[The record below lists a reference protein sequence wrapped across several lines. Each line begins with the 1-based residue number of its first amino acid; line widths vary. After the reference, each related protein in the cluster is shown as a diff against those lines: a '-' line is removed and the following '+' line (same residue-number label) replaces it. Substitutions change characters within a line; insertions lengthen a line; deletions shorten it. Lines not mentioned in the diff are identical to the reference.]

1 MDTSKRTVAIMSTP
15 YDVYDGP
22 NDIPVCPICGS
33 EDGEWVD
40 CPECGG
46 EGGFRG
52 DEVDPDLGHND
63 FVRCEMCHGNGGWY
77 ECRNGTSIRNRRDDG
92 NGGSQTRS

>member
-1 MDTSKRTVAIMSTP
+1 MSTP
-15 YDVYDGP
+15 YDVYDGS
-22 NDIPVCPICGS
+22 NDIPVCPVCGS
-33 EDGEWVD
+33 GDVDWID

-63 FVRCEMCHGNGGWY
+63 FVRCGMCHGDGGWWQ
-77 ECRNGTSIRNRRDDG
+77 CWNSDKHPKQDK
-92 NGGSQTRS
+92 

>member
-33 EDGEWVD
+33 DDVAWED

-46 EGGFRG
+46 DGGFHG

-63 FVRCEMCHGNGGWY
+63 FVRCEMCRGDGGWWQ
-77 ECRNGTSIRNRRDDG
+77 CWNSDKHPKQDK
-92 NGGSQTRS
+92 

>member
-1 MDTSKRTVAIMSTP
+1 MSTP
-15 YDVYDGP
+15 HDYYRDDGP

-33 EDGEWVD
+33 GNVDWVD

-46 EGGFRG
+46 DGGGHG

-63 FVRCEMCHGNGGWY
+63 FVRCEMCHGDGGWWQCY
-77 ECRNGTSIRNRRDDG
+77 ESDRHPK
-92 NGGSQTRS
+92 QE